1 MWTFVSDIAICV
13 LKRDV
18 KLQLTDSHV
27 NLQLTAWGPGPD
39 SQTSLGQTYDISYD
53 NILWRIRRTRMTVL
67 RHILR
72 QYLTITSKLSYDID
86 GIENKLIKITYKQIR
101 AAVAAL
107 MAVLWT
113 CCALGRMEVQ
123 VRAGTGTNALNGYR
137 VSYTQPEANV
147 IVTMVTRHILRSP
160 KTNFVNW
167 LQMCR
172 KIISWHLNFCHKMI
186 LWHVF
191 G

>member
-1 MWTFVSDIAICV
+1 
-13 LKRDV
+13 
-18 KLQLTDSHV
+18 
-27 NLQLTAWGPGPD
+27 
-39 SQTSLGQTYDISYD
+39 
-53 NILWRIRRTRMTVL
+53 MTVL

-160 KTNFVNW
+160 KTNFVN
-167 LQMCR
+167 LLKICR
-172 KIISWHLNFCHKMI
+172 KIILWHLNFCHKMI
-186 LWHVF
+186 L
-191 G
+191 